1 MAGRSNWLVKMEKC
15 VFCDIVAGKIPGDIV
30 YQDEDFVAFR
40 DIHPVAPVHI
50 VIIPKAHISSLAE
63 VGERQEGLMG
73 RLILLAVKL
82 AEKERIADRGYRLA
96 INCGPEGGQIIPH
109 LHVHLFGGRKLAD
122 QLG

>member
-1 MAGRSNWLVKMEKC
+1 MEKC
-15 VFCDIVAGKIPGDIV
+15 VFCDIAAGKIPSDII

-40 DIHPVAPVHI
+40 DIHPLAPVHI

-73 RLILLAVKL
+73 RLVLLAAKL
-82 AEKERIADRGYRLA
+82 AGKEGIADRGYRLA
-96 INCGPEGGQIIPH
+96 INCGPEGGQVIPH
-109 LHVHLFGGRKLAD
+109 LHMHLLGGRKLAD

>member
-1 MAGRSNWLVKMEKC
+1 MEKC

-63 VGERQEGLMG
+63 VGERQEGLME

-109 LHVHLFGGRKLAD
+109 LHVHLLGGRKLAD

>member
-1 MAGRSNWLVKMEKC
+1 MGKC
-15 VFCDIVAGKIPGDIV
+15 VFCDIVAGKIPSDIV

-109 LHVHLFGGRKLAD
+109 LHVHLLGGRKLAD

>member
-1 MAGRSNWLVKMEKC
+1 MEKC
-15 VFCDIVAGKIPGDIV
+15 VFCDIVAGRIPSDII

-40 DIHPVAPVHI
+40 DIHPLAPVHI

-63 VGERQEGLMG
+63 VDERQKGLMG

-82 AEKERIADRGYRLA
+82 AETEGIAEKGYRLA
-96 INCGPEGGQIIPH
+96 INCGPEGGQIVPH
-109 LHVHLFGGRKLAD
+109 LHLHLLGGRQLAH

>member
-1 MAGRSNWLVKMEKC
+1 MGKC
-15 VFCDIVAGKIPGDIV
+15 VFCDIVAGKIPSDIV

-63 VGERQEGLMG
+63 VGERQERLMG

-109 LHVHLFGGRKLAD
+109 LHVHLIGGRKLAD
-122 QLG
+122 RLG

>member
-1 MAGRSNWLVKMEKC
+1 MILLPAKYPVILFIRT
-15 VFCDIVAGKIPGDIV
+15 KI
-30 YQDEDFVAFR
+30 FVAFR

-109 LHVHLFGGRKLAD
+109 LHVHLIGGRKLAD

>member
-1 MAGRSNWLVKMEKC
+1 MGKC
-15 VFCDIVAGKIPGDIV
+15 VFCDIVAGKIPSDIV

-73 RLILLAVKL
+73 CLILLAVKL

-96 INCGPEGGQIIPH
+96 INCGPEGGQVIPH
-109 LHVHLFGGRKLAD
+109 LHVHLLGGRKLAD

>member
-1 MAGRSNWLVKMEKC
+1 MEKC
-15 VFCDIVAGKIPGDIV
+15 VFCDIVAGKIPSDIV

-63 VGERQEGLMG
+63 VGERREGLMG
-73 RLILLAVKL
+73 CLILLAVKL

-96 INCGPEGGQIIPH
+96 INCGPEGGQVIPH
-109 LHVHLFGGRKLAD
+109 LHVHLLGGRKLAD

>member
-1 MAGRSNWLVKMEKC
+1 MEKC
-15 VFCDIVAGKIPGDIV
+15 VFCDIVAGKIPSDII
-30 YQDEDFVAFR
+30 YRDEDFLAFR
-40 DIHPVAPVHI
+40 DIHPLAPVHI

-73 RLILLAVKL
+73 RFILLAVKL
-82 AEKERIADRGYRLA
+82 AEKEGIADRGYRLA

-109 LHVHLFGGRKLAD
+109 LHVHLIGGRKLAD

>member
-1 MAGRSNWLVKMEKC
+1 MEKC
-15 VFCDIVAGKIPGDIV
+15 VFCDIVAGKIPSDII

-63 VGERQEGLMG
+63 VDERQEGLMG
-73 RLILLAVKL
+73 RFILLAVKL
-82 AEKERIADRGYRLA
+82 AAKEGIADRGYRLA

-109 LHVHLFGGRKLAD
+109 LHVHLIGGRKLAD